1 LVIELVP
8 GTTDTSAAARIRT
21 AVVRW
26 IPITAEVLE
35 HRRAT
40 MPGFSDW
47 LALLD
52 GEAVGVGGCML
63 LPGQEQSVAAFAVN
77 CVLPSARGQG
87 VGTAIY
93 RQVSAYAGSL
103 GKSELEFFGF
113 EDDPDGIAFA
123 ERHGFEVAGRIRGL
137 RLPLDG
143 LPRPSVDPP
152 EGVTIT
158 TLAEQPELARGVWE
172 VACEAMPDIPYDGDT
187 PWHPGSFE
195 QFVAI
200 ELSGPKYIPEA
211 TFVAAHDG
219 KVIGYGQ
226 LCWNDRVS
234 RIGDHAMLA
243 VRRAWRGRGVA
254 STLKAAQIAWALDNG
269 LSELHTGNEERNAAA
284 RAVNAKFPYTALPDG
299 LVYRGPLAADT

>member
-1 LVIELVP
+1 MIELVP

-26 IPITAEVLE
+26 IPITAEVLA

-113 EDDPDGIAFA
+113 EDDPDGVAFA
-123 ERHGFEVAGRIRGL
+123 ERRGFEVVGRIRGL
-137 RLPLDG
+137 CLPLDG
-143 LPRPSVDPP
+143 CPRPSVDPP

-172 VACEAMPDIPYDGDT
+172 VACEAMPDIPYDGDA

-195 QFVAI
+195 QFVMI
-200 ELSGPKYIPEA
+200 DLSGPKYIPEA
-211 TFVAAHDG
+211 TFVAACDG

-226 LCWNDRVS
+226 LCWSDRVS
-234 RIGDHAMLA
+234 GIGDHAMLA